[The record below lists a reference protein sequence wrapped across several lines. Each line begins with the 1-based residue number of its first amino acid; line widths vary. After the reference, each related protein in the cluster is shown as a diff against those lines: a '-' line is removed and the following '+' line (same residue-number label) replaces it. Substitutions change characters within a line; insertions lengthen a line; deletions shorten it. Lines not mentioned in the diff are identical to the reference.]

1 MGQMPLLD
9 AYQLS
14 ERYSRD
20 RGRVFL
26 TGTQAIVRIALDQA
40 RRDRAA
46 GLNTAGFISGYRGSP
61 LGGVDLELWK
71 IGEQLKDNRIE
82 FLPAVNEDLAATAVL
97 GSQQVETQRDR
108 EVDGVFALWYG
119 KGPGVDRSGDAL
131 KHGNAY
137 GPSPHGGVLVVAG
150 DDHGCVSSS
159 MPHQSDVAFM
169 SWFMPTLHPADVGE
183 YLAFGEYGYAL
194 SRFSGMWVGFKAIS
208 EIVESGASVELRPP
222 RRFVQPD
229 FVPPAGGLHYRWPDL
244 PGPQIEERL
253 EAKKHAVYAFAKANP
268 IDRHIYDIKGARY
281 GIVTTGK
288 AHLDLMEALRLVG
301 LDEAACRRFG
311 IDIYKVGMV
320 WPLALHDAME
330 FVKGKRE
337 ILVVEEKRGIIESQ
351 FKEYFYDYPGAKPER
366 MVGKHDES
374 GARLIS
380 WTGEL
385 SPRMLADVLARRL
398 DPMFPELQLA
408 RRVAALVPEQ
418 DRMIAVPGA
427 TRTPYFCSGCPHNT
441 STKVPEG
448 SKALAGIGCH
458 FMASWMDRETSSL
471 IQMGGEGVNWAASS
485 KFTGNSHVFQNLG
498 EGTYYHS
505 GSMAI
510 RQAIA
515 AKANITYKILFNDA
529 VAMTGGQPVDGP
541 VSVQAIAH
549 SVRAEGVARI
559 ALVSDDPA
567 HFSPAD
573 LPAGVTIHPRE
584 EMDAV
589 QRELRAISG
598 VTVLIYQ
605 QTCATEKRRRRKRG
619 TIEDPARF
627 AFINDLVCEGC
638 GDCSVES
645 NCLSV
650 EPKETPFGRKRRI
663 NLSTCNKDFS
673 CLNGFCPSFVTI
685 EGGKRRAKTASAI
698 DPLARAAALP
708 VPELAALERPYDLLV
723 TGVGGTGVITV
734 GALIAMAAH
743 LEGRGVSVLDFTG
756 FAQKFGP
763 VLSYLRLAATPEA
776 LHQVRIDQ
784 GAADALIGCD
794 LVVSSSAK
802 ASGTYR
808 QGMRAAVNIA
818 EMPTGDVVRF
828 RDADLAS
835 PARLRAIERVIGS
848 GNLTMID
855 ANALAERLLGDSVY
869 ANIMML
875 GFAWQ
880 RGLVPVSLEALTRAI
895 ELNGVAIERNRQ
907 ALAWGRIAFADPDF
921 LPKADGASAN
931 APETIEQMIARRADF
946 LSEYQDAA
954 YAARYRTTVDRVR
967 RAEATLSSSRDG
979 GAPPLP
985 LAGSEASEA
994 RSRGWG
1000 GGLTTNRIAERA
1012 PTRIASVDAIRPPPQ
1027 AGEADGARGQIESSR
1042 QDLPLTDAVAR
1053 ALFKLMAYKDE
1064 YEVAR
1069 LHMQTGFLDEL
1080 KREFDGDF
1088 TVQYHLAP
1096 PFLAA
1101 RRDARGR
1108 PKKRAFGQWIQTP
1121 LRLLARLKGLR
1132 GTAFDVFG
1140 YSAERRAERELITWY
1155 EALIETMLGKLD
1167 KARLPDLVALAKAPM
1182 EIRGYGPVKDAAI
1195 EKTRAEAARLT
1206 ARLASAPSDQG
1217 DGSGRRAALGG

>member
-1 MGQMPLLD
+1 MGQMPQLD

-14 ERYSRD
+14 ERYSRE

-26 TGTQAIVRIALDQA
+26 TGTQAIVRIALDQI

-71 IGEQLKDNRIE
+71 IGERLKESRIE

-108 EVDGVFALWYG
+108 KVDGVFGLWYG

-137 GPSPHGGVLVVAG
+137 GSSPHGGVLVAAG

-208 EIVESGASVELRPP
+208 EIVESGASVELAPP
-222 RRFVQPD
+222 RIFAQPD
-229 FVPPAGGLHYRWPDL
+229 FVPPPGGLHYRWPDL

-268 IDRHIYDIKGARY
+268 IDRRIYDIKDATY

-288 AHLDLMEALRLVG
+288 AHLDLMEALRLIG

-351 FKEYFYDYPGAKPER
+351 FKEYFYDYPGSKPER
-366 MVGKHDES
+366 MVGKHDET

-385 SPRMLADVLARRL
+385 SPLMLADVLARRL

-408 RRVAALVPEQ
+408 RRVAALRPEQ
-418 DRMIAVPGA
+418 DRMIVVPGA

-485 KFTGNSHVFQNLG
+485 RFTGNSHVFQNLG

-567 HFSPAD
+567 QFSPAD

-589 QRELRAISG
+589 QRELRTISG

-619 TIEDPARF
+619 TIKDPARF
-627 AFINDLVCEGC
+627 AYINDLVCEGC

-650 EPKETPFGRKRRI
+650 EPKETPFGRKRKI

-685 EGGKRRAKTASAI
+685 EGGTRRAKGASAI

-708 VPELAALERPYDLLV
+708 APELAALDKPYDLLV

-763 VLSYLRLAATPEA
+763 VLSYLRLAAAPEA

-808 QGMRAAVNIA
+808 KGMRAAVNIA

-835 PARLRAIERVIGS
+835 PVRLRAIERVIGS
-848 GNLTMID
+848 GNLTAID

-869 ANIMML
+869 ANVMML

-880 RGLVPVSLEALTRAI
+880 QGLVPVSLDALTRAI
-895 ELNGVAIERNRQ
+895 ELNGVAVERNKQ
-907 ALAWGRIAFADPDF
+907 ALAWGRIAFADPEF
-921 LPKADGASAN
+921 LKADGAAAN
-931 APETIEQMIARRADF
+931 APETLEQMIARRADF
-946 LSEYQDAA
+946 LRDYQDEA

-967 RAEATLSSSRDG
+967 RAEAAL
-979 GAPPLP
+979 
-985 LAGSEASEA
+985 GSE
-994 RSRGWG
+994 
-1000 GGLTTNRIAERA
+1000 T
-1012 PTRIASVDAIRPPPQ
+1012 
-1027 AGEADGARGQIESSR
+1027 
-1042 QDLPLTDAVAR
+1042 LTDAVAR
-1053 ALFKLMAYKDE
+1053 SLFKLMAYKDE

-1069 LHMQTGFLDEL
+1069 LHMQTGFLETL
-1080 KREFDGDF
+1080 KHEFDGDF

-1096 PFLAA
+1096 PLLPA
-1101 RRDARGR
+1101 RLDARGR
-1108 PKKRAFGQWIQTP
+1108 PRKRAFGQWIQTP

-1132 GTAFDVFG
+1132 GTPFDVFG
-1140 YSAERRAERELITWY
+1140 YTAERLAERELIGWY

-1167 KARLPDLVALAKAPM
+1167 ATHLPDLVALAKAPM
-1182 EIRGYGPVKDAAI
+1182 EIRGYGPVKDEAI
-1195 EKTRAEAARLT
+1195 EKTKAEVARLT
-1206 ARLASAPSDQG
+1206 ALLTSAPSDSG